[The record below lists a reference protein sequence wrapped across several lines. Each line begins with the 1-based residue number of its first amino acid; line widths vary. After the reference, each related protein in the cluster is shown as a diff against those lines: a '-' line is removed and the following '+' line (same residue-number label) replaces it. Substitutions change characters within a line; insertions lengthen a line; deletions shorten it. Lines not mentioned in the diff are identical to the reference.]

1 MYILRVSFLFA
12 YFTDSLLI
20 TFVQAVLAAMTG
32 NLNFVTPNPTL
43 AAITIALN
51 NFMTAYANAADGSRT
66 ATAIKNQ
73 LRALLIA
80 ELRLLAS
87 YVEDIGDNDQA
98 VLIGSGFSIYG
109 GPQPPRPLPDVP
121 QNLRLSDGP
130 LSGTI
135 KARVNVV
142 QFTVVYELRYTED
155 EFGPDARWHQI
166 PASTSATMIIN
177 DLTPTKKIWVQIRS
191 VNSKGHSEWSDPAT
205 IIVR

>member
-109 GPQPPRPLPDVP
+109 DQPLVHCPMCLKTFAF
-121 QNLRLSDGP
+121 L
-130 LSGTI
+130 
-135 KARVNVV
+135 
-142 QFTVVYELRYTED
+142 
-155 EFGPDARWHQI
+155 
-166 PASTSATMIIN
+166 M
-177 DLTPTKKIWVQIRS
+177 
-191 VNSKGHSEWSDPAT
+191 NSL
-205 IIVR
+205 